1 MIQTEAIVLHAFD
14 YRETSRIVRLATREA
29 GVVSVMAR
37 GARRPKSRFGLGLD
51 LFTGGVAQLALHATR
66 DLHTLTAFEATRA
79 RPGLAESLDRFGAAA
94 AIGELCLRFA
104 PEDTGGAIHAALGH
118 GLDALE
124 RAAPEAVGGEAI
136 AAAWRLVGALG
147 LAPTLDTCAACH
159 RPLGPEE
166 EVRFAHRAGGA
177 LCRPC
182 AALAPGARTLPAA
195 ARRTLLAWAQDADGV
210 SPEVERLD
218 DMTRR
223 AHQRLFREFVEEHL
237 ADGQPLRA
245 WRAWEARRA

>member
-37 GARRPKSRFGLGLD
+37 GARRPKSKYGLGLD

-79 RPGLAESLDRFGAAA
+79 RPGLAASLDRFGAAA
-94 AIGELCLRFA
+94 ALAELCLRFA
-104 PEDTGGAIHAALGH
+104 PEDTGGAIHAALSA

-124 RAAPEAVGGEAI
+124 TAAEEAVGARTI
-136 AAAWRLVGALG
+136 AAGWHLVGALG
-147 LAPTLDTCAACH
+147 IAPTLESCAACH
-159 RPLGPEE
+159 RELDPDEA
-166 EVRFAHRAGGA
+166 VRFAHRAGGA

-182 AALAPGARTLPAA
+182 AALAPGARTLPSE
-195 ARRTLLAWAQDADGV
+195 ARRALATWAAGGEAPLADAA
-210 SPEVERLD
+210 
-218 DMTRR
+218 TRR
-223 AHQRLFREFVEEHL
+223 AHQRLLREFVEEHL
-237 ADGQPLRA
+237 ADGSPLRA
-245 WRAWEARRA
+245 WRAWETWRP

>member
-37 GARRPKSRFGLGLD
+37 GARRAKSRFGLGLD

-79 RPGLAESLDRFGAAA
+79 RPGLAASLDRFGAAA
-94 AIGELCLRFA
+94 ALAELCLRFA
-104 PEDTGGAIHAALGH
+104 PEDAGGTIHAALSA

-124 RAAPEAVGGEAI
+124 TAPPDAVGGRTV
-136 AAAWRLVGALG
+136 AAGWHLVGALG
-147 LAPTLDTCAACH
+147 LAPTLASCAACH
-159 RPLGPEE
+159 RELDPDEA
-166 EVRFAHRAGGA
+166 VRFAHRAGGA

-182 AALAPGARTLPAA
+182 AALAPGARTLPAD
-195 ARRTLLAWAQDADGV
+195 ARRTLLAWAAGDDVTLPDDA
-210 SPEVERLD
+210 
-218 DMTRR
+218 TRR

-237 ADGQPLRA
+237 ADGSPLRA
-245 WRAWEARRA
+245 WRAWEARRP